1 MGHLNWLAII
11 IASLSAFVVGY
22 FWYGPAL
29 FGKTW
34 QRENGLSDETL
45 KQSNMALVYGSA
57 LGLTF
62 MYWDQLFIR
71 AKIVPVISY
80 RCRLFCG
87 DGGDYGGD
95 YRVVGVL
102 ICYGLTP
109 IADGLTPIADGL
121 TPIADILRPFR
132 AIPYNI

>member
-45 KQSNMALVYGSA
+45 KQSNMAQIYGSA

-62 MYWDQLFIR
+62 MFCVLLSLNMITSDKSGMADGIKHGIYIGAGFVGTSLGINYLFAR
-71 AKIVPVISY
+71 KSF
-80 RCRLFCG
+80 RLFLIDAG
-87 DGGDYGGD
+87 YF
-95 YRVVGVL
+95 VL
-102 ICYGLTP
+102 T
-109 IADGLTPIADGL
+109 A
-121 TPIADILRPFR
+121 
-132 AIPYNI
+132 AIMGAIIGSWGY